1 MVNLSVIADA
11 MPERFLF
18 CHDLLF
24 LFEETIILIMILSGK
39 GGEEMEQELEQI
51 EGTVE
56 DIIYEN
62 PDNGYVVFEV
72 SGGGVITVV
81 CGIVG
86 ELHAGVSVVCRGK
99 YENHATYG
107 RQFHAQECETD
118 MPKDLEAVYAFLAS
132 KSLPYIGAKTAEKI
146 LNKFGAQS
154 LEIIANDPAQ
164 LTAIP
169 GISAD
174 KADRIQQEFKRMFG
188 MRELIAYLSQFEIS
202 PRRAMEVFRAF
213 GPGAMQAI
221 SNNPYLLCGE
231 PLQLDFRHADSI
243 AQYYHME
250 GDCVQRLEA
259 ALLRTLRHN
268 ANNGHTCLPR
278 NQLIDTASNFIHQ
291 PPEKLGEALN
301 RCLEEEELGAKAFD
315 GTQYI
320 YLPDLLSAEQDI
332 AHRLAILTRRGKQTA
347 RNLDQNIQIL
357 ELTQGF
363 AYAPLQR
370 EAIRKAMTENCLV
383 LTGGPGTGKTTTVNA
398 ILQLLEQQAERVAL
412 CAPTG
417 RAAKRLSE
425 LTGRKAST
433 IHRLLEVDYTGGV
446 VSFIHNDKNL
456 LKCDVVILDEMSMV
470 DVRLFQALLTALRY
484 SCRII
489 MVGDADQ
496 LPSVGP
502 GNILGE
508 VIRSGLVPTVCLNE
522 IFRQAKRSLIVENAH
537 HIISNEPLQKGGRA
551 DDFFFLEADGDAA
564 QQLVCDLVTTRLPRS
579 YGFDPIRDI
588 QVLCPTKLGPTGTQA
603 LNAALQNLLN
613 PPQKG
618 KPQLQSASRVF
629 RVGDKVMQV
638 RNNYEILWQRIG
650 GEQGVGAY
658 NGDIGI
664 VESINPRD
672 RSMVV
677 RMDDRRM
684 LYPAENLNE
693 LEIAYAITVHKSQG
707 SEFPAVILPVA
718 QVPPRLCYRNL
729 FYTGVTRARKLCV
742 VAGRRDVVNRMMSN
756 IRQNLR
762 YSGLCELLKEEL
774 PPEQQALPE

>member
-1 MVNLSVIADA
+1 MA
-11 MPERFLF
+11 
-18 CHDLLF
+18 
-24 LFEETIILIMILSGK
+24 
-39 GGEEMEQELEQI
+39 ELEQI

-62 PDNGYVVFEV
+62 PDNGYSVFEV

-81 CGIVG
+81 CGVVG
-86 ELHAGVSVVCRGK
+86 ELHAGESVVCRGR

-132 KSLPYIGAKTAEKI
+132 RSLPYIGAKTADKI
-146 LNKFGAQS
+146 IDKFGSEA
-154 LEIIANDPAQ
+154 LEVIANDPAR
-164 LTAIP
+164 LTEIP
-169 GISAD
+169 GISPD
-174 KADRIQQEFKRMFG
+174 KADSIQQEFKRMFG
-188 MRELIAYLSQFEIS
+188 MRELIAYLAQFEIS
-202 PRRAMEVFRAF
+202 PRKAMEVFRVF

-221 SNNPYLLCGE
+221 AANPYLLCGE

-250 GDCVQRLEA
+250 GDCAQRLEA

-268 ANNGHTCLPR
+268 AGNGHTCLPR
-278 NQLIDTASNFIHQ
+278 VQLLETASNFIHQ
-291 PPEKLGEALN
+291 PQEKLAAALDK
-301 RCLEEEELGAKAFD
+301 CIQTEELRVKLFD
-315 GTQYI
+315 GTPYI
-320 YLPDLLSAEQDI
+320 YLPDLLEAEEDI
-332 AHRLAILTRRGKQTA
+332 AARLALLTRRGKNTA
-347 RNLDQNIQIL
+347 HGLDKNIQVL

-363 AYAPLQR
+363 AYAPLQK

-383 LTGGPGTGKTTTVNA
+383 LTGGPGTGKTTTDNA
-398 ILQLLEQQAERVAL
+398 ILQLLEDQAERVAL

-456 LKCDVVILDEMSMV
+456 LKYDVVILDEMSMV
-470 DVRLFQALLTALRY
+470 DVKLFQALIAALRY

-522 IFRQAKRSLIVENAH
+522 IFRQAARSLIVENAH
-537 HIISNEPLQKGGRA
+537 RIISGEPLKKGGKT

-564 QQLVCDLVTTRLPRS
+564 RQLVCDLVTTRLPRS

-603 LNAALQNLLN
+603 LNVELQNLLN
-613 PPQKG
+613 PEQKD

-638 RNNYEILWQRIG
+638 RNNYEIVWNRIG

-664 VESINPRD
+664 VESINMRD

-677 RMDDRRM
+677 RMDDRR
-684 LYPAENLNE
+684 LIYPAENLNE

-729 FYTGVTRARKLCV
+729 FYTGVTRARKLCI
-742 VAGRRDVVNRMMSN
+742 VAGRRDVANRMMGN
-756 IRQNLR
+756 VRQNLR
-762 YSGLCELLKEEL
+762 YSGLAHLLAAEL
-774 PPEQQALPE
+774 PPEQTEAGE